1 MSSMRRREVWKDSL
15 VAMKASLA
23 SSYDMSTAVD
33 EQKRFLNAWEK
44 EDLEYMVFSDYR
56 RNEGKRRLK
65 DVMDV
70 IDKALAR
77 HDDCDTKTASKVYL
91 DTLKTVALFSKWA
104 KVLETSSMWFSS

>member
-1 MSSMRRREVWKDSL
+1 MRRREVWKDSL

-77 HDDCDTKTASKVYL
+77 LDDCDTKTASKVYL

>member
-33 EQKRFLNAWEK
+33 EQKRFVNAWEK

-65 DVMDV
+65 DVMEV

-77 HDDCDTKTASKVYL
+77 LDDCDTKTASKVYL

>member
-33 EQKRFLNAWEK
+33 EQKRFVNAWEK

-56 RNEGKRRLK
+56 RDEGKRRLK
-65 DVMDV
+65 DVMEV

-77 HDDCDTKTASKVYL
+77 LDDCDTKTASKVYL

>member
-1 MSSMRRREVWKDSL
+1 MRRREVWKDSL

-33 EQKRFLNAWEK
+33 EQKRFVNAWEK

-56 RNEGKRRLK
+56 RDEGKRRLK
-65 DVMDV
+65 DVMEV

-77 HDDCDTKTASKVYL
+77 LDDCDTKTASKVYL

>member
-1 MSSMRRREVWKDSL
+1 MRRREVWKDSL

-33 EQKRFLNAWEK
+33 EQKRFVNAWEK

-65 DVMDV
+65 DVMEV

-77 HDDCDTKTASKVYL
+77 LDDCDTKTASKVYL

>member
-1 MSSMRRREVWKDSL
+1 MSPESRREVWKDSL
-15 VAMKASLA
+15 VAMKTSLA

-44 EDLEYMVFSDYR
+44 SNLEYMVFSDYR
-56 RNEGKRRLK
+56 RNEGKRRLS
-65 DVMDV
+65 DIMEV
-70 IDKALAR
+70 IDNAIAR
-77 HDDCDTKTASKVYL
+77 LDDCDTDTASRVYL

>member
-77 HDDCDTKTASKVYL
+77 LDDCDTKTASKVYL

>member
-1 MSSMRRREVWKDSL
+1 MRRREVWKDSL

-44 EDLEYMVFSDYR
+44 ADLEYMVFSDYR

-65 DVMDV
+65 DVMEV
-70 IDKALAR
+70 IDKALTR
-77 HDDCDTKTASKVYL
+77 LDDCDTKTASRVYL

-104 KVLETSSMWFSS
+104 KVLETSTMWFSS

>member
-1 MSSMRRREVWKDSL
+1 MSSMSRREVWKDSL

-44 EDLEYMVFSDYR
+44 GDLEYRVFSDYR
-56 RNEGKRRLK
+56 RNEGRRRLK
-65 DVMDV
+65 DVMEV
-70 IDKALAR
+70 IDSALAR
-77 HDDCDTKTASKVYL
+77 LDDCDTKTASRIYL

>member
-1 MSSMRRREVWKDSL
+1 MNSMNRREVWKDSL

-44 EDLEYMVFSDYR
+44 DDLEYMVFSDYR

-65 DVMDV
+65 DVMEV
-70 IDKALAR
+70 IDNALAR
-77 HDDCDTKTASKVYL
+77 LDDCDTKTASRVYL
-91 DTLKTVALFSKWA
+91 DTLKAVALFSKWA